1 MSTVTFHK
9 PATTLREARAIAGT
23 LGKPSKMP
31 GLSYGISAHHCN
43 VGAKLAQ
50 VQGSVCHG
58 CYALK
63 ANYQYPSVAAAHAK
77 REANLGTP
85 AWIDAM
91 AFMIRRS
98 GETFFRWHDSGD
110 IQSLGH
116 LLAIVR
122 IAEEL
127 PKVSFWLPTR
137 EKALVRQYQRA
148 FGEFPANLVVRVS
161 GAMVDGP
168 APSGF
173 ANVSVVVSDATHS
186 SNACPAPR
194 QGNRCLDCR
203 ACWDR
208 NVRIVAYTQH

>member
-9 PATTLREARAIAGT
+9 RPTTLREAQAIAGT

-31 GLSYGISAHHCN
+31 GMSYGISAHHCN
-43 VGAKLAQ
+43 VGAKLAK
-50 VQGSVCHG
+50 VEGSVCHG

-63 ANYQYPSVAAAHAK
+63 ANYQYPSVASAHAK

-85 AWIDAM
+85 EWVDAM
-91 AFMIRRS
+91 VFMIRRS

-110 IQSLGH
+110 IQNLGH

-127 PKVSFWLPTR
+127 PSVSFWLPTR

-148 FGEFPANLVVRVS
+148 FSEFPDNLTVRVS

-173 ANVSVVVSDATHS
+173 ANVSIVVSDATHN